1 MIPAKCAN
9 AFLEVRDLSSLVK
22 RTAAP
27 QAGMDMVDNT
37 EESEPCLASQTDSPT
52 FIFKSSRRRQAWERF
67 EALNGWRLNEH

>member
-1 MIPAKCAN
+1 M
-9 AFLEVRDLSSLVK
+9 RDLGSLVK

-37 EESEPCLASQTDSPT
+37 EESESCLASQTDSPT
-52 FIFKSSRRRQAWERF
+52 FIFKSSRRRQVWRERF